1 MDRND
6 DDAPPRAFSPTHRSA
21 FRLRRSLQVKL
32 ERRLAAAAWRCRERA
47 ASRRW
52 ENGSEAGWLE
62 EMAAML
68 DAARAALIAAKS
80 DPA

>member
-1 MDRND
+1 MGRE
-6 DDAPPRAFSPTHRSA
+6 DDAAQPGTGLLSPRSA
-21 FRLRRSLQVKL
+21 FRLRQSLHIKL

-47 ASRRW
+47 AAKRW
-52 ENGSEAGWLE
+52 ENGGEAGWLE

-68 DAARAALIAAKS
+68 DAARAALAAAKS